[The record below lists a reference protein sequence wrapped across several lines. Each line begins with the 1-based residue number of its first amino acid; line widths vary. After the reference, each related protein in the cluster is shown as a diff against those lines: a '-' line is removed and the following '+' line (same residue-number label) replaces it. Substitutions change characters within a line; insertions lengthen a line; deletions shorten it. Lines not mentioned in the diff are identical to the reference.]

1 MNCQIICM
9 LKYTTGFN
17 LKWWQA
23 STLCPNDNADYADAC
38 FCHSSHMKASISW
51 TFSPKSLT
59 EMDASQFNDPHI
71 KCHANEAI
79 KCCRFIHCTHHETKL
94 HSSLV
99 YFTQME
105 SVTQIARAHISNA
118 EQSNNKKLNWRIC
131 RKRKKR
137 KIWIGKR
144 SYIIFYVNDINCL
157 RRIKARIAIISWWW
171 IWFGPI
177 IIAPLWCESSTLC
190 CLHQVEIMI
199 GRNQKRHTQYHEN
212 VWIKSQKNT
221 NCNWWFK
228 ENMETRP

>member
-17 LKWWQA
+17 LKWWRA
-23 STLCPNDNADYADAC
+23 STLCPNDNAGYADAC
-38 FCHSSHMKASISW
+38 SCHSSHMKASISW

-59 EMDASQFNDPHI
+59 EMDASKFNDPHI
-71 KCHANEAI
+71 KCHANEPI

-131 RKRKKR
+131 KKE
-137 KIWIGKR
+137 KKKKDLNW
-144 SYIIFYVNDINCL
+144 
-157 RRIKARIAIISWWW
+157 KAIVYN
-171 IWFGPI
+171 F
-177 IIAPLWCESSTLC
+177 LC
-190 CLHQVEIMI
+190 QW
-199 GRNQKRHTQYHEN
+199 Y
-212 VWIKSQKNT
+212 
-221 NCNWWFK
+221 
-228 ENMETRP
+228 